1 MLKEKLQ
8 KRVFWLILQFFS
20 SLVVSK
26 SVAKHSSYVIVS
38 NIKLPYAK
46 LPKHLNSAVTN
57 LFYPFSN
64 EA

>member
-1 MLKEKLQ
+1 MLKPFIYNNQEFNAQRK
-8 KRVFWLILQFFS
+8 
-20 SLVVSK
+20 VVK
-26 SVAKHSSYVIVS
+26 KGVLAVIVS

-46 LPKHLNSAVTN
+46 LPKHLNSAVKN